1 MNRIGVENLECMDNA
16 IGMIED
22 RGLGRYEW

>member
-1 MNRIGVENLECMDNA
+1 MNGFVVENLECMDNA
-16 IGMIED
+16 IGKIED